1 MHNALERQ
9 AGDTRRTSPDTSWA
23 QKPLRFDPEVTL
35 EEEIKN
41 KIEWMDNLL
50 RE

>member
-9 AGDTRRTSPDTSWA
+9 AGDTSTRPDTSWA
-23 QKPLRFDPEVTL
+23 QKSLRFDPEVTL

-41 KIEWMDNLL
+41 KIAWMNNMLK
-50 RE
+50 E

>member
-23 QKPLRFDPEVTL
+23 QKPSRFDTEVTL
-35 EEEIKN
+35 EEEIKY
-41 KIEWMDNLL
+41 KIKWMDNLL